1 MFFMIAMIIVLM
13 VTIGNPEM
21 NGYEMNHDEV
31 QEDLDEISELL
42 DDINEK
48 TNDQSKRKDSDS

>member
-1 MFFMIAMIIVLM
+1 MFFMIAFILVLM

-21 NGYEMNHDEV
+21 NGYKMNHDEV

-42 DDINEK
+42 DDINEE
-48 TNDQSKRKDSDS
+48 TNDHSKRKDSDS

>member
-13 VTIGNPEM
+13 ATVGNPEM
-21 NGYEMNHDEV
+21 NGYKMDHDEV

-42 DDINEK
+42 DEINEEK
-48 TNDQSKRKDSDS
+48 KE

>member
-1 MFFMIAMIIVLM
+1 MIAFILVLM
-13 VTIGNPEM
+13 ITVGNPEM
-21 NGYEMNHDEV
+21 HKDEIDDEI

-48 TNDQSKRKDSDS
+48 KEE

>member
-42 DDINEK
+42 EDINEEK
-48 TNDQSKRKDSDS
+48 ENEG